1 MPIDASN
8 WRYVAAVKPL
18 PEQKRFVA
26 SVAYYLCLTHYGA
39 ERNPLAV
46 VSDGSIVGH
55 MMWAVDDEDG
65 SVWPGGLIIDSHH

>member
-8 WRYVAAVKPL
+8 WRYVAAVKSL

-55 MMWAVDDEDG
+55 MM
-65 SVWPGGLIIDSHH
+65 